1 MIALGFIIGALAVGL
16 VLYLP
21 FFLWF
26 RFRRPKA
33 SRPIALDVE
42 VSLHMAFVAARR
54 LRYETISLEQLLL
67 ALLDNPCA
75 AAVLRSCA
83 VDIEAMRAEVSAIVR
98 DSTPVAPGTGSVEPV
113 ASPELQRV
121 LQRAIARVLA
131 LRRSPGQRPDVSR
144 ATPWVPALLR
154 KSAGRP
160 TVDGGDV
167 LAALLEEPG
176 GAAVDELQRHG
187 VTRLAVTHVISH
199 GSTDTDPIAANPPQV
214 DGTASMA
221 IVLENDDFTPMEF
234 VVDVLQ
240 EHLGLTRESAV
251 RVMLQVHHEG
261 RAIAGRFP
269 VDVSMDKAERLRAA
283 ARQAGHPFRCVVAS
297 GSPELTGQAA
307 PIRREGS

>member
-26 RFRRPKA
+26 RFRRPNA
-33 SRPIALDVE
+33 RGMVALDVE
-42 VSLHMAFVAARR
+42 VSLHMAFVAARK

-67 ALLDNPCA
+67 ALLDNPRA
-75 AAVLRSCA
+75 ADVLRSCA
-83 VDIEAMRAEVSAIVR
+83 VDIEAIRADISAIVR
-98 DSTPVAPGTGSVEPV
+98 DSSPVAPGTGAVEPA

-131 LRRSPGQRPDVSR
+131 LRRSPGQRPNASK
-144 ATPWVPALLR
+144 ATSWVPAFLR

-160 TVDGGDV
+160 AVDGRDV
-167 LAALLEEPG
+167 LAALLEEPEG
-176 GAAVDELQRHG
+176 GAVEELQRHG
-187 VTRLAVTHVISH
+187 VTRLTVTRVIAH
-199 GSTDTDPIAANPPQV
+199 GITGTDPDATSPLQV

-234 VVDVLQ
+234 VVEVLQ
-240 EHLGLTRESAV
+240 EHLGLARESAV

-283 ARQAGHPFRCVVAS
+283 ARQAGHPFRCVVEADNT
-297 GSPELTGQAA
+297 L
-307 PIRREGS
+307 R